1 MKCGSGAVAGS
12 GPEVPG
18 FGARILPA
26 WRFSAKSQKIS
37 RTDVCPEVW
46 AGSFHPARK
55 LPALW
60 ISTKF
65 HRLSRTDG
73 WPDVSPGYFKVNPK
87 VSEAR
92 KLPA

>member
-1 MKCGSGAVAGS
+1 MKCGSGVVAGS

-26 WRFSAKSQKIS
+26 WKFSAKSQKIS

-60 ISTKF
+60 ISSKSRVSHARMGGRKF
-65 HRLSRTDG
+65 G
-73 WPDVSPGYFKVNPK
+73 PEVSK
-87 VSEAR
+87 STR